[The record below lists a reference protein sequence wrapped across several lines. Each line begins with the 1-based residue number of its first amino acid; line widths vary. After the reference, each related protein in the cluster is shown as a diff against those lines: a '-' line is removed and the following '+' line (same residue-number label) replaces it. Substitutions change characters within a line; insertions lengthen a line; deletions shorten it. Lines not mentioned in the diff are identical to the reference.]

1 MFFHNVYI
9 HTEASAK
16 CVFLSPQVIFFL
28 LFFVVCCSAA
38 QSCLILYNPMNCSIP
53 GFPVLH
59 CLLEF
64 AQTHIHWVIEAIQ
77 PSHPQSSS
85 SSPAFSL
92 SQHQGLFPVSC
103 LFTSSGQSIGAS
115 ASESVLPVN
124 IQDWFPLRLNGLI
137 SLQSKGYSRIF
148 AKTTIRKH
156 QFFSAQP
163 SLWSNSHICTWL
175 LEKP

>member
-1 MFFHNVYI
+1 MTFRTHCLTY
-9 HTEASAK
+9 
-16 CVFLSPQVIFFL
+16 CP
-28 LFFVVCCSAA
+28 CCWVT
-38 QSCLILYNPMNCSIP
+38 QSCPTLQDPMNCSMP
-53 GFPVLH
+53 GLPVLH
-59 CLLEF
+59 HLLEF

-77 PSHPQSSS
+77 PSHPQSS

-115 ASESVLPVN
+115 ASVLPVN
-124 IQDWFPLRLNGLI
+124 IQDWFPLGLNGLI

-163 SLWSNSHICTWL
+163 SVWSNSHICTWL